1 MKIINIIKIT
11 FLRSI
16 FLILSLVGYLS
27 AQAPVPQP
35 PQINASSYILMDFNT
50 GTVLAER
57 EIDLSVEPAS
67 LTKLMTAYVI
77 FKAIEEEQMSLNELV
92 LVSERAWR
100 TEGSRMFIEVGDQ
113 VRVDDLLR
121 GMIIQSGNDAS
132 VALAE
137 HLAGS
142 EAAFANLMMYYA
154 DLLGMTGSSFM
165 NATGLPDPNHYM
177 TARDVATLAQAI
189 ISEFPNY
196 YQLYSERSFTYN
208 DIQQGNRN
216 TLLRRD
222 PSVDGL
228 KTGYTDSAG
237 YCLASSA
244 IRDNMRLIA
253 VVFGMN
259 SAEARA
265 EGSQVLL
272 NYGFRFFETRR
283 LINVNENVAEAR
295 ILGGTPAYIPVGLG
309 EEVFLTLP
317 RGTYDDIS
325 VQVDI
330 NPDLWAPVDIGAQ
343 VGDIQILL
351 NDSIVYEN
359 TLNALNS
366 SEDAGYWQML
376 KDYVENWF
384 Q

>member
-16 FLILSLVGYLS
+16 FLMLSLVGYLS

-57 EIDLSVEPAS
+57 EIDSRVEPAS
-67 LTKLMTAYVI
+67 LKKLMTAYVI
-77 FKAIEEEQMSLNELV
+77 FKAIEEEQMGLNELV

-295 ILGGTPAYIPVGLG
+295 ILGGAPAYIPVGLG

>member
-16 FLILSLVGYLS
+16 FLMLSLVGYLS

-57 EIDLSVEPAS
+57 EIDSRVEPAS

-77 FKAIEEEQMSLNELV
+77 FKAIEEEQMGLNELV

-165 NATGLPDPNHYM
+165 KIG
-177 TARDVATLAQAI
+177 
-189 ISEFPNY
+189 
-196 YQLYSERSFTYN
+196 
-208 DIQQGNRN
+208 
-216 TLLRRD
+216 
-222 PSVDGL
+222 
-228 KTGYTDSAG
+228 
-237 YCLASSA
+237 
-244 IRDNMRLIA
+244 
-253 VVFGMN
+253 
-259 SAEARA
+259 RA
-265 EGSQVLL
+265 HV
-272 NYGFRFFETRR
+272 
-283 LINVNENVAEAR
+283 
-295 ILGGTPAYIPVGLG
+295 
-309 EEVFLTLP
+309 
-317 RGTYDDIS
+317 
-325 VQVDI
+325 
-330 NPDLWAPVDIGAQ
+330 
-343 VGDIQILL
+343 
-351 NDSIVYEN
+351 
-359 TLNALNS
+359 
-366 SEDAGYWQML
+366 
-376 KDYVENWF
+376 
-384 Q
+384 

>member
-16 FLILSLVGYLS
+16 FLMLSLVGYLS

-57 EIDLSVEPAS
+57 EIDTRVEPAS

-113 VRVDDLLR
+113 VRVEDLLR

-366 SEDAGYWQML
+366 AEDAGYWQML

>member
-16 FLILSLVGYLS
+16 FLMLSLVGYLS

-35 PQINASSYILMDFNT
+35 PQINASSYILIDFNT

-57 EIDLSVEPAS
+57 EIDSRVEPAS

-154 DLLGMTGSSFM
+154 DLLGMVGSSFM

-295 ILGGTPAYIPVGLG
+295 ILGGAPAYIPVGLG

>member
-50 GTVLAER
+50 GIVLAER
-57 EIDLSVEPAS
+57 EIDTRVEPAS

-113 VRVDDLLR
+113 VRVEDLLR

-154 DLLGMTGSSFM
+154 DLLDMTGSSFM

-295 ILGGTPAYIPVGLG
+295 ILGGTPAYIPVGLA

-343 VGDIQILL
+343 VGEIQILL
-351 NDSIVYEN
+351 NDSIIYEN

-366 SEDAGYWQML
+366 AEDAGYWQML

>member
-50 GTVLAER
+50 GIVLAER
-57 EIDLSVEPAS
+57 EIDTRVEPAS

-113 VRVDDLLR
+113 VRVEDLLR

-154 DLLGMTGSSFM
+154 DLLDMTGSSFM

>member
-1 MKIINIIKIT
+1 M
-11 FLRSI
+11 
-16 FLILSLVGYLS
+16 LSLVGYLS

-57 EIDLSVEPAS
+57 EIDSRVEPAS

-77 FKAIEEEQMSLNELV
+77 FKAIEEEQMGLNELV

>member
-16 FLILSLVGYLS
+16 FLVLSLVGYLS

-35 PQINASSYILMDFNT
+35 PQINASSYILIDFNT

-57 EIDLSVEPAS
+57 EIDSRVEPAS

-113 VRVDDLLR
+113 VRVEDLLR

>member
-16 FLILSLVGYLS
+16 FLMLSLVGYLS

-57 EIDLSVEPAS
+57 EIDSRVEPAS

-77 FKAIEEEQMSLNELV
+77 FKAIEEEQMGLNELV

-154 DLLGMTGSSFM
+154 DLLGMVGSSFM

-295 ILGGTPAYIPVGLG
+295 ILRGTPAYIPVGLG

-330 NPDLWAPVDIGAQ
+330 NPDLWAPVRLGAQ

-351 NDSIVYEN
+351 NDSIIYEN

>member
-57 EIDLSVEPAS
+57 EIDTRVEPAS

-154 DLLGMTGSSFM
+154 DLLDMTGSSFM

-343 VGDIQILL
+343 VGEIQILL
-351 NDSIVYEN
+351 NDSIIYEN

-366 SEDAGYWQML
+366 AEDAGYWQML

>member
-16 FLILSLVGYLS
+16 FLMLSLVGYLS

-57 EIDLSVEPAS
+57 EIDSRVEPAS

-77 FKAIEEEQMSLNELV
+77 FKAIEEEQMGLNELV

>member
-16 FLILSLVGYLS
+16 FLMLSLVGYLS

-57 EIDLSVEPAS
+57 EIDSRVEPAS

-77 FKAIEEEQMSLNELV
+77 FKAIEEEQMGLNELV

-343 VGDIQILL
+343 VGEIQILL
-351 NDSIVYEN
+351 NDSIIYEN

>member
-16 FLILSLVGYLS
+16 FLMLSLVGYLS

-57 EIDLSVEPAS
+57 EIDSRVEPAS

-77 FKAIEEEQMSLNELV
+77 FKAIEEEQMGLNELV

-154 DLLGMTGSSFM
+154 DLLGMVGSSFM

-295 ILGGTPAYIPVGLG
+295 ILGGAPAYIPVGLG

-330 NPDLWAPVDIGAQ
+330 NPDLWAPVRLGAQ

-351 NDSIVYEN
+351 NDSIIYEN

>member
-16 FLILSLVGYLS
+16 FLMLSLVGYLS

-35 PQINASSYILMDFNT
+35 PQINASSYILIDFNT

-57 EIDLSVEPAS
+57 EIDSRVEPAS

-154 DLLGMTGSSFM
+154 DLLGMVGSSFM

>member
-57 EIDLSVEPAS
+57 EIDSRVEPAS

-113 VRVDDLLR
+113 VRVEDLLR

-154 DLLGMTGSSFM
+154 DLLDMTGSSFM

-325 VQVDI
+325 LQVDI

-343 VGDIQILL
+343 VGEIQILL
-351 NDSIVYEN
+351 NDSIIYEN

-366 SEDAGYWQML
+366 AEDAGYWQML

>member
-1 MKIINIIKIT
+1 MRIINIIKIT

-16 FLILSLVGYLS
+16 FLMLSLVGYLS

-57 EIDLSVEPAS
+57 EIDSRVEPAS

-77 FKAIEEEQMSLNELV
+77 FKAIEEEQMGLNELV

-283 LINVNENVAEAR
+283 LINVNENIAEAR

>member
-16 FLILSLVGYLS
+16 FLMLSLVGYLS

-35 PQINASSYILMDFNT
+35 PQINASSYILIDFNT

-57 EIDLSVEPAS
+57 EIDSRVEPAS

-295 ILGGTPAYIPVGLG
+295 ILGGAPAYIPVGLG

>member
-16 FLILSLVGYLS
+16 FLMLSLVGYLS

-57 EIDLSVEPAS
+57 EIDSRVEPAS

-165 NATGLPDPNHYM
+165 NTTGLPDPNHYM

>member
-57 EIDLSVEPAS
+57 EIDTRVEPAS

-113 VRVDDLLR
+113 VRVEDLLR

-343 VGDIQILL
+343 VGEIQILL
-351 NDSIVYEN
+351 NDSIIYEN

-366 SEDAGYWQML
+366 AEDAGYWQML

>member
-57 EIDLSVEPAS
+57 EIDTRVEPAS

-351 NDSIVYEN
+351 NDLIVYEN

>member
-16 FLILSLVGYLS
+16 FLMLSLVGYLS

-57 EIDLSVEPAS
+57 EIDSRVEPAS

-295 ILGGTPAYIPVGLG
+295 ILGGAPAYIPVGLG

-376 KDYVENWF
+376 KDYIENWF

>member
-16 FLILSLVGYLS
+16 FLMLSLVGYLS

-57 EIDLSVEPAS
+57 EIDSRVEPAS

>member
-16 FLILSLVGYLS
+16 FLMLSLVGYLS

-57 EIDLSVEPAS
+57 EIDSRVEPAS

-154 DLLGMTGSSFM
+154 DLLGMVGSSFM

-295 ILGGTPAYIPVGLG
+295 ILGGAPAYIPVGLG

>member
-57 EIDLSVEPAS
+57 EIDTRVEPAS

-113 VRVDDLLR
+113 VRVEDLLR

-154 DLLGMTGSSFM
+154 DLLDMTGSSFM

-343 VGDIQILL
+343 VGEIQILL
-351 NDSIVYEN
+351 NDSIIYEN

-366 SEDAGYWQML
+366 AEDAGYWQML

>member
-1 MKIINIIKIT
+1 MRIINIIKIT

-16 FLILSLVGYLS
+16 FLMLSLVGYLS

-57 EIDLSVEPAS
+57 EIDSRVEPAS

-77 FKAIEEEQMSLNELV
+77 FKAIEEEQMGLNELV

>member
-57 EIDLSVEPAS
+57 EIDSRVEPAS

-113 VRVDDLLR
+113 VRVEDLLR

-154 DLLGMTGSSFM
+154 DLLDMTGSSFM

-343 VGDIQILL
+343 VGEIQILL
-351 NDSIVYEN
+351 NDSIIYEN

-366 SEDAGYWQML
+366 AEDAGYWQML

>member
-11 FLRSI
+11 FLRSF
-16 FLILSLVGYLS
+16 FLMLSLVGYLS

-57 EIDLSVEPAS
+57 EIDSRVEPAS

-77 FKAIEEEQMSLNELV
+77 FKAIEEEQMGLNELV

-165 NATGLPDPNHYM
+165 NATGLPDPNHFM

-222 PSVDGL
+222 SSVDGL

-295 ILGGTPAYIPVGLG
+295 ILGGVPAYINVGLG

-330 NPDLWAPVDIGAQ
+330 NPDLWAPIDLGAQ

-376 KDYVENWF
+376 KDYLENWF

>member
-16 FLILSLVGYLS
+16 FLMLSLVGYLS

-57 EIDLSVEPAS
+57 EIDSRVEPAS

-77 FKAIEEEQMSLNELV
+77 FKAIEEEQMGLNELV

-330 NPDLWAPVDIGAQ
+330 NPDLWAPVRLGAQ

>member
-57 EIDLSVEPAS
+57 EIDTRVEPAS

-113 VRVDDLLR
+113 VRVEDLLR

-154 DLLGMTGSSFM
+154 DLLDMTGSSFM

-343 VGDIQILL
+343 VGEIQILL
-351 NDSIVYEN
+351 NDSIIYEN

>member
-16 FLILSLVGYLS
+16 FLMLSLVGYLS

-57 EIDLSVEPAS
+57 EIDSRVEPAS

-77 FKAIEEEQMSLNELV
+77 FKAIEEEQISLNELV

-295 ILGGTPAYIPVGLG
+295 ILGGAPAYIPVGLG

>member
-16 FLILSLVGYLS
+16 FLMLSLVGYLS

-57 EIDLSVEPAS
+57 EIDSRVEPAS

-77 FKAIEEEQMSLNELV
+77 FKAIEEEQMGLNELV

-154 DLLGMTGSSFM
+154 DLLGMVGSSFM

-295 ILGGTPAYIPVGLG
+295 ILGGAPAYIPVGLG

>member
-16 FLILSLVGYLS
+16 FLMLSLVGYLS

-35 PQINASSYILMDFNT
+35 PQINASSYILIDFNT

-57 EIDLSVEPAS
+57 EIDSRVEPAS

-154 DLLGMTGSSFM
+154 DLLGMTGSSFI

-189 ISEFPNY
+189 IREFPNY

-376 KDYVENWF
+376 KDYVEDWF

>member
-16 FLILSLVGYLS
+16 FLMLSLVGYLS

-35 PQINASSYILMDFNT
+35 PQINASSYILIDFNT

-57 EIDLSVEPAS
+57 EIDSRVEPAS

-295 ILGGTPAYIPVGLG
+295 ILGGAPAYIPVGLG

-330 NPDLWAPVDIGAQ
+330 NPDLWAPVRLGAQ

>member
-16 FLILSLVGYLS
+16 FLMLSLVGYLS

-57 EIDLSVEPAS
+57 EIDSRVEPAS

-165 NATGLPDPNHYM
+165 NATGLPDLNHYM

>member
-57 EIDLSVEPAS
+57 EIDSSVEPAS

>member
-57 EIDLSVEPAS
+57 EIDTRVEPAS

-113 VRVDDLLR
+113 VRVEDLLR

>member
-57 EIDLSVEPAS
+57 EIDTRVEPAS

-113 VRVDDLLR
+113 VRVEDLLR

-154 DLLGMTGSSFM
+154 DLLDMTGSSFM

-376 KDYVENWF
+376 KDYVEDWF

>member
-57 EIDLSVEPAS
+57 EIDSRVEPAS

-113 VRVDDLLR
+113 VRVEDLLR

-154 DLLGMTGSSFM
+154 DLLDMTGSSFM

-325 VQVDI
+325 LQVDI

-351 NDSIVYEN
+351 NDSIIYEN

-366 SEDAGYWQML
+366 AEDAGYWQML

>member
-16 FLILSLVGYLS
+16 FLMLSLVGYLS

-57 EIDLSVEPAS
+57 EIDSRVEPAS

-154 DLLGMTGSSFM
+154 DLLGMVGSSFM

>member
-1 MKIINIIKIT
+1 MKIINVIKIT

-57 EIDLSVEPAS
+57 EIDSRVEPAS

-77 FKAIEEEQMSLNELV
+77 FKAIEEEQMDLNELV
-92 LVSERAWR
+92 MVSERAWR

-142 EAAFANLMMYYA
+142 EAAFANVMMYHA

-283 LINVNENVAEAR
+283 LININENVTEAR
-295 ILGGTPAYIPVGLG
+295 ILGGTPAYIPVGPG

-317 RGTYDDIS
+317 RGTFDDIS
-325 VQVDI
+325 MQVDI
-330 NPDLWAPVDIGAQ
+330 NPDLWAPVDLGAQ